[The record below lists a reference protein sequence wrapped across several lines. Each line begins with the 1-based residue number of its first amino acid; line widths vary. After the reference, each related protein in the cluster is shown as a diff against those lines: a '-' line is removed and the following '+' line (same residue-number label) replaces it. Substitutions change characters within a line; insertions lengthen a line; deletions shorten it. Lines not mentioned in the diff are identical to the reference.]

1 MQNARAE
8 YSGEFSMSLDSD
20 VIVDRRRIRRKLTF
34 WRVTAALVAI
44 AAVAIVGVVVT
55 PGGRGALT
63 TSGSIARVNIEGL
76 IRSDQERVEALERL
90 ENSKAAAVVV
100 HINSPGG
107 TTAGSE
113 QLYDALVRLKAKKL
127 LVVVVEGLAASGGYI
142 TAIAADHIVAQQSSL
157 VGSIGVLFQYP
168 NFTDLMKTVG
178 VKVEEVKSSPL
189 KAAPNGFEPT
199 SPEARAALDAL
210 VKDSYAWF
218 RGLVKERRGMDDAL
232 LEKVADGRVFTG
244 RQAVD
249 LKLIDQLGDE
259 KTAIA
264 WLVAQKN
271 GKSDLPVRDYKLAPR
286 FGCLTFLRTAA
297 SITPDALGLS
307 VIARHVEQ
315 AGVVQAV
322 DRLGLDG
329 VLALW
334 RPAGAGWNALIGFPS
349 LPPAL
354 RVASQSRFRPFVT
367 RFRVAQISFSVLT
380 VQGIFTEMD
389 IPKSRVPVSMIKSE
403 LVQRIAEHNP
413 HLYQR
418 DVENIVNA
426 ILDEIVAA
434 LARGDR
440 VELRGFGA
448 FSVKHRPA
456 RAGRNPRTGAHV
468 PVDQKSV
475 PFFKTGKEMR
485 ERLNREGGGP
495 GAGT

>member
-1 MQNARAE
+1 
-8 YSGEFSMSLDSD
+8 MSLDSD

-34 WRVTAALVAI
+34 WRVTPTLGAI
-44 AAVAIVGVVVT
+44 GGGAIVGVVVT

-63 TSGSIARVNIEGL
+63 SSGSIARVNIEGL

-90 ENSKAAAVVV
+90 ENSKTAAVVV

-113 QLYDALVRLKAKKL
+113 QLYAALVRLKAKKP

-157 VGSIGVLFQYP
+157 VGSIGVLFQFP
-168 NFTDLMKTVG
+168 NFTELLKTVG

-199 SPEARAALDAL
+199 SPEARAALESL

-232 LEKVADGRVFTG
+232 LDKVADGRVFTG

-271 GKSDLPVRDYKLAPR
+271 IKSDLPVRDFKLSPR
-286 FGCLTFLRTAA
+286 FGDLTFLRTAA
-297 SITPDALGLS
+297 SITLDALGLGS
-307 VIARHVEQ
+307 IARPGEPG
-315 AGVVQAV
+315 GVAQGV

-329 VLALW
+329 MLALW
-334 RPAGAGWNALIGFPS
+334 SPAGSN
-349 LPPAL
+349 
-354 RVASQSRFRPFVT
+354 
-367 RFRVAQISFSVLT
+367 
-380 VQGIFTEMD
+380 
-389 IPKSRVPVSMIKSE
+389 
-403 LVQRIAEHNP
+403 
-413 HLYQR
+413 
-418 DVENIVNA
+418 
-426 ILDEIVAA
+426 
-434 LARGDR
+434 
-440 VELRGFGA
+440 
-448 FSVKHRPA
+448 
-456 RAGRNPRTGAHV
+456 
-468 PVDQKSV
+468 
-475 PFFKTGKEMR
+475 
-485 ERLNREGGGP
+485 
-495 GAGT
+495 